1 MKKILEYLEELTHN
15 NNREWFN
22 ENKSK
27 YKEVRNRFDGFA
39 TKLCARLAEADPSV
53 DGLRLNQYTYRI
65 YRDLRFSTDKTPY
78 KTHISAYIA
87 PGGKCSGFAGYYIHI
102 EPDCSNFLKHNIL
115 AAGAHCPSPK
125 ELKSI
130 REEFLDNGAML
141 VKALESTAPFVL
153 DYESALKRP
162 PKDFSADSPF
172 IEYIKLKD
180 FTLSQPLEM
189 GNLDDHNFL
198 DYCAKELIK
207 CKNFNEILN
216 RAIRFAHDEM

>member
-1 MKKILEYLEELTHN
+1 MKKILEYLEELSQN

-22 ENKSK
+22 ENKSA
-27 YKEVRNRFDGFA
+27 YKEVRSRFDGFA
-39 TKLCARLAEADPSV
+39 TKLCARLAAADPSV

-65 YRDLRFSTDKTPY
+65 YRDMRFSTDKTPY
-78 KTHISAYIA
+78 KTHISSYIA
-87 PGGKCSGFAGYYIHI
+87 PDGKCSGFAGYYIHI
-102 EPDCSNFLKHNIL
+102 EPRNGSFIKENLL

-130 REEFLDNGAML
+130 REEFLDNGESL
-141 VKALESTAPFVL
+141 IKALEEAAPFVL

-180 FTLSQPLEM
+180 FTLSHALPMGDLE
-189 GNLDDHNFL
+189 DSNFL
-198 DYCAKELIK
+198 DYCAAELLK
-207 CKNFNEILN
+207 CKTFNEILN
-216 RAIRFAHDEM
+216 RAIRFAHEEM